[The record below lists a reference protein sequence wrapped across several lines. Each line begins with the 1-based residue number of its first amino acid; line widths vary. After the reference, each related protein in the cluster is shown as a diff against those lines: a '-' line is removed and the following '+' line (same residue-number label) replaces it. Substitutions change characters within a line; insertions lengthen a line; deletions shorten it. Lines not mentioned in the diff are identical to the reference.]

1 MQHVVVRAQSKEQV
15 DMYFKLYVVT
25 ALIGLTAYG
34 LYLSTSGG
42 QATAVG
48 ADLPTTITISI
59 CGDGISNAGE
69 VCDTGY
75 AMNDGGYGSS
85 TAERRCNADCTA
97 YGPYCGDGI
106 FQARYTEQ
114 CDDNNNVSGDLCS
127 AACLAEVPQ
136 APPPTPTFGNLPAS
150 GGVLGTTPAS
160 LATRVVLR
168 GKAFPNVDVNILL
181 DGEELSTARADANG
195 EFFYSTESVTPG
207 TATFGFWAN
216 DPSNVRSITQTVVF
230 DVVQSAVSTVANIL
244 IPPTISLSGTKVPPG
259 QPITMS
265 GFSVPLKTVNT
276 LISDEVPVTLNAET
290 QTNGA
295 WTMQIDTNSLAAG
308 FHSVKARV
316 SLTDS
321 EKSGYGRAINFYV
334 GTEDVDAPGDT
345 DLNIDGKVNLV
356 DFSIFLTGWGK
367 TESRFDFN
375 NDQKVNLADFSIL
388 LFNWTG

>member
-1 MQHVVVRAQSKEQV
+1 
-15 DMYFKLYVVT
+15 MYFKLYVVT

-42 QATAVG
+42 QAVAVG

-59 CGDGISNAGE
+59 CGDGIANAGE

-136 APPPTPTFGNLPAS
+136 APPPIPTVGSIPSS
-150 GGVLGTTPAS
+150 GGVLGSTPAS

-168 GKAFPNVDVNILL
+168 GKAYPNVDVQILI
-181 DGEELSTARADANG
+181 DGESLDKVRADANG
-195 EFFYSTESVTPG
+195 EFFYSTQAVTPG

-216 DPSNVRSITQTVVF
+216 DPNNVRSITQTVVF

-259 QPITMS
+259 QPITMR

-276 LISDEVPVTLNAET
+276 LITDEVPVTLNAET
-290 QTNGA
+290 QPDGS
-295 WTMQIDTNSLAAG
+295 WTMQIDTNSLVAG
-308 FHSVKARV
+308 FHSVKARA
-316 SLTDS
+316 SLSDT

-345 DLNIDGKVNLV
+345 DINIDGKVNLV

-367 TESRFDFN
+367 TDSRFDFN

>member
-1 MQHVVVRAQSKEQV
+1 
-15 DMYFKLYVVT
+15 MYFKLYVLT

-34 LYLSTSGG
+34 FYLSSEGG
-42 QATAVG
+42 QALVVG
-48 ADLPTTITISI
+48 ADLPTSITITI
-59 CGDGISNAGE
+59 CGDGIQQVGE
-69 VCDTGY
+69 TCDTGI

-106 FQARYTEQ
+106 LQARYTEQ
-114 CDDNNNVSGDLCS
+114 CDDNNSVSGDLCS

-136 APPPTPTFGNLPAS
+136 APPPIPTVGSIPSS
-150 GGVLGTTPAS
+150 GGVLGSTPAS
-160 LATRVVLR
+160 TATRVVLR
-168 GKAFPNVDVNILL
+168 GKAYPSVQVNILV
-181 DGEELSTARADANG
+181 DGEVLDKVLTDING
-195 EFFYSTESVTPG
+195 DFFYSTQAVTPG

-216 DPSNVRSITQTVVF
+216 DKDNIRSITQTVVF

-259 QPITMS
+259 QPITIKGS
-265 GFSVPLKTVNT
+265 SVPGKTVNT
-276 LISDEVPVTLNAET
+276 LISDEVPVNLNAEVL
-290 QTNGA
+290 GDGG
-295 WTMQIDTNSLAAG
+295 WTMQLDTNSLVAG

-316 SLTDS
+316 SIS
-321 EKSGYGRAINFYV
+321 EAEKSGYGRAINFYV

-345 DLNIDGKVNLV
+345 DINIDGKVNLV

-367 TESRFDFN
+367 TDQRFDFN